1 MNLEPISQFDEV
13 YVISDLHMGGE
24 TTARQIFDQG
34 PLLAAWIASL
44 TTKKNADKDIA
55 LVINGDM
62 VDFLAEEGATHFDPA
77 GAVRKLERI
86 VGDASF
92 KPVWNALQDFVSK
105 PRRQLIVT
113 MGNHDL
119 ELSLPWV
126 RDSLLKILSKDDDA
140 ARGRITLQLDGRGFR
155 CRVGGSTVYCVHG
168 NDVDPWN
175 LTDYEHLRRLGRD
188 LWQGLDVEPW
198 IPNAGTQLVI
208 DVMNAVKRK
217 FPFVDLLKPETDAV
231 IPVLAALDP
240 SQVNLQN
247 LDKAIGV
254 AKRLTWDKVKRRLG
268 FLAIDPKDS
277 EQGSA
282 AASPKPGAMLAEVLR
297 QSFGP
302 RATSASVNQQC
313 EIVEQLLSN
322 AHKALKGDSQTSV
335 GQSSEDFLG
344 KWSAITSFFQSKS
357 KAEVLRSYLDGL
369 KKDQSFEIGHPDETF
384 ERTDD
389 IVSTEFDFVITG
401 HTHQEKALRRR
412 HGGMYY
418 NSGTWVRLI
427 QLEDEVLDSETEFA
441 KAFKAFS
448 QGSMIKLD
456 ECDDPKLV
464 IRKPA
469 VVSIVD
475 VGGTAKAA
483 LNHVADK
490 PNAPSLIVVPGS
502 EYPR

>member
-1 MNLEPISQFDEV
+1 MKLEPISQFDEV

-34 PLLAAWIASL
+34 PLLGAWIASL
-44 TTKKNADKDIA
+44 TTKKNADKNIA

-92 KPVWNALQDFVSK
+92 KPVWDALQEFVSK

-126 RDSLLKILSKDDDA
+126 RDSLLKILSDDDA
-140 ARGRITLQLDGRGFR
+140 ARGRITLQLDGRGYR

-168 NDVDPWN
+168 NDVDPYN
-175 LTDYEHLRRLGRD
+175 LTDYEHLRGIGRD
-188 LWQGLDVEPW
+188 LWQGLDVESW

-208 DVMNAVKRK
+208 DVMNAIKRK
-217 FPFVDLLKPETDAV
+217 FAFVDLLKPETEAV

-240 SQVNLQN
+240 SQLNLQN
-247 LDKAIGV
+247 LDKVIGV
-254 AKRLTWDKVKRRLG
+254 AKRLTWDKVKHRLG
-268 FLAIDPKDS
+268 FLAVDPKES

-282 AASPKPGAMLAEVLR
+282 TASPKPGAMLAEVLR
-297 QSFGP
+297 QNSGS
-302 RATSASVNQQC
+302 RAASATASQQADV
-313 EIVEQLLSN
+313 VEQLLGN

-344 KWSAITSFFQSKS
+344 KWSAITSFFQGKS

-369 KKDQSFEIGHPDETF
+369 KKDQSFEIDHPDETF
-384 ERTDD
+384 VRTDD

-427 QLEDEVLDSETEFA
+427 QLADEVLDSETEFA
-441 KAFKAFS
+441 KAFTAFS
-448 QGSMIKLD
+448 QGSLTVLD

-469 VVSIVD
+469 VVSIVNA
-475 VGGTAKAA
+475 GGTAKAA
-483 LNHVADK
+483 LNHVEGK
-490 PNAPSLIVVPGS
+490 PGTQSLVVVPGS